1 MTDKIL
7 SDLITEIE
15 QELHQVSGPAVQV
28 YSQDMI
34 ISRINNAFITF
45 FDDPSVNWK
54 RFTEYATYVLDGTT
68 GKSTTDVSATFKE
81 YDDIFRIYPATSDR
95 PLVKWNQSR
104 NPALITGSRP
114 TMVRQ
119 TSTATKIFQ
128 VLPLASTGS
137 VTVVGKS
144 RPTGWPYDD
153 LADVVAFDYLAIV
166 YYVAW
171 QELSDDASN
180 PTATDDMLKKFTNRW
195 NQIVMRQGQEPVS
208 YSGGSGQISTQ
219 WRDSDA

>member
-1 MTDKIL
+1 MTDKSL
-7 SDLITEIE
+7 SDLIVDIE

-28 YSQDMI
+28 YSQDML

-68 GKSTTDVSATFKE
+68 GKSTTDVSLTFRE
-81 YDDIFRIYPATSDR
+81 YDDIYRIYPSDSDR
-95 PLVKWNQSR
+95 PLVKWNQNR
-104 NPALITGSRP
+104 NPGLIVGDYPR
-114 TMVRQ
+114 MVRP
-119 TSTATKIFQ
+119 TSTAQKIFQ
-128 VLPLASTGS
+128 VLPLTAAGS

-144 RPTGWPYDD
+144 RPTTWPFDD
-153 LADVVAFDYLAIV
+153 LADIVPFDYLAIV

-171 QELSDDASN
+171 QELSDDGTN
-180 PTATDDMLKKFTNRW
+180 PAATEDKLKLFQNRW
-195 NQIVMRQGQEPVS
+195 KQLIARQGQEPVS
-208 YSGGSGQISTQ
+208 YNGGSTQVPTQ